1 MIRLYYWPTPN
12 GHKASIMLEET
23 GLPYEVHPVNILAGE
38 QFEPEFL
45 AISPNNRIPA
55 IVDDDPD
62 GGRVAICESGAILV
76 YLAERVGR
84 LLPAAGAARYRVLQ
98 WLMFQVAHV
107 GPMFGQCGHF
117 RGYAPEPVPYGI
129 DRYCG
134 ETLKLYGV
142 MDRQLADH
150 EYLAGDYSIADI
162 AVLPWVAP
170 RVRAL
175 HQIDVDEFPNVVRWI
190 GRVMERPA
198 VKRGMQLLEHQMKLG
213 DPTDEAREALFG
225 VRQRG
230 PR

>member
-1 MIRLYYWPTPN
+1 MIHLYYWPTPN

-38 QFEPEFL
+38 QFEPGFL

-55 IVDDDPD
+55 IVDDAAD
-62 GGRVAICESGAILV
+62 GGPLSICESGAILV
-76 YLAERVGR
+76 YLAERTGR
-84 LLPAAGAARYRVLQ
+84 LLPATGAARFRVLQ

-117 RGYAPEPVPYGI
+117 RGYAPEPVPYAI

-134 ETLKLYGV
+134 ETRKLYGV
-142 MDRQLADH
+142 MDRQLAEH
-150 EYLAGDYSIADI
+150 EYLAGEYSIADI

-170 RVRAL
+170 KVRRL
-175 HQIDVDEFPNVVRWI
+175 HQLDVEEFPNVVRWI
-190 GRVMERPA
+190 DLMMERPA
-198 VKRGMQLLEHQMKLG
+198 VQSGMQLLEGQMKLG
-213 DPTDEAREALFG
+213 NPTKEAREALFG
-225 VRQRG
+225 ERQRG

>member
-1 MIRLYYWPTPN
+1 MIHLYYWPTPN

-23 GLPYEVHPVNILAGE
+23 GLPYQVHPVNILAGE
-38 QFEPEFL
+38 QFEPGFL

-55 IVDDDPD
+55 IVDDDAN
-62 GGRVAICESGAILV
+62 GGRVAICESGAILI
-76 YLAERVGR
+76 YLAERMGG
-84 LLPAAGAARYRVLQ
+84 LLPAAGAARYRTLQ

-117 RGYAPEPVPYGI
+117 RGYAPEAVPYAI

-134 ETLKLYGV
+134 ETLKLYGI
-142 MDRQLADH
+142 MDRQLAVD

-170 RVRAL
+170 KVRQL
-175 HQIDVDEFPNVVRWI
+175 HQIDVDEFPNVMRWI
-190 GRVMERPA
+190 GRMMERPA
-198 VKRGMQLLEHQMKLG
+198 VQRGMQLLEGHMKLG
-213 DPTDEAREALFG
+213 NPTDEAREALFG
-225 VRQRG
+225 ERQRG